1 MKRLMTCALV
11 LLTMHTL
18 LKAEELA
25 SPDGNL
31 RLEFGLT
38 ATGEPWYSLR
48 YKSHDVLLPGKL
60 GFTLKGDEGDLR
72 EGFRLLSAGR
82 ESCDE
87 VWETVWGEERFIR
100 NNYNELYVQLTQ
112 EATGRIMGIRFRLFD
127 DGCGFRYEFP
137 DQPNLKYFIVRD
149 EHTEFCFEG
158 DHTAFWIPGDTH
170 TQEFSTMTTKISGI
184 VENIDI
190 ACESYAGGYRYNFY
204 PDIIVQ
210 TPLLL
215 KTADGLYINIHEA
228 ALVDYSCMQ
237 LKLTGGNTM
246 ESDLIAD
253 PNGDKV
259 YMQAPHNT
267 PWRTVIVSDDARDIL
282 SSRLILNL
290 NEPCKIEDTSWISPV
305 KYVGVWWEMI
315 VGKSS
320 WAYGNVNSVKLGQTD
335 YTEIEPNGVHGATTE
350 NVVRYIDFASRHG
363 FDQVLVEGWDEGW
376 EDWQGNMKDFV
387 FDFVTPY
394 PDFDLPYLR
403 DYAAD
408 RGVRLMMHHETS
420 ASPRNYERHIDNAYR
435 MMVENNY
442 NAVKTGYVGRW
453 ILPRGETHYG
463 QWLVDHYLYVIKKAA
478 EYRIMVNT
486 HEAVRPTGLHRT
498 WPNLLA
504 QESARG
510 GEYEAFSGSNPD
522 HVTILPFT
530 RLIGGPMDYTPGI
543 FEMDNEIYAPGR
555 GTRVTSTI
563 ARQLALYVT
572 IYSPLQMA
580 ADFPETYER
589 FLDAFQ
595 FIKDVAVDWDETYVL
610 EAEPGDYITIAR
622 KARGRDEWF
631 VGGVTDENPREATV
645 DLSFLP
651 EGRNYEVTIYADGK
665 DAHWKE
671 NPQSYSITTKKVKPA
686 MALKQKMVGCGGF
699 AMHIRPI

>member
-1 MKRLMTCALV
+1 
-11 LLTMHTL
+11 
-18 LKAEELA
+18 
-25 SPDGNL
+25 
-31 RLEFGLT
+31 
-38 ATGEPWYSLR
+38 
-48 YKSHDVLLPGKL
+48 
-60 GFTLKGDEGDLR
+60 
-72 EGFRLLSAGR
+72 
-82 ESCDE
+82 
-87 VWETVWGEERFIR
+87 
-100 NNYNELYVQLTQ
+100 
-112 EATGRIMGIRFRLFD
+112 
-127 DGCGFRYEFP
+127 
-137 DQPNLKYFIVRD
+137 YFVIRD
-149 EHTEFCFEG
+149 EHTEFALDG

-170 TQEFSTMTTKISGI
+170 TQEFATMATKISEI
-184 VENIDI
+184 AENIDI

-204 PDIIVQ
+204 PEVIVQ
-210 TPLLL
+210 TPLML
-215 KTADGLYINIHEA
+215 KTAGGLYINLHEA

-237 LKLTGGNTM
+237 LKLSGGSLLK
-246 ESDLIAD
+246 SDLIAD

-267 PWRTVIVSDDARDIL
+267 PWRTVIVSDDARRIL

-290 NEPCKIEDTSWISPV
+290 NEPCKIDDTSWIAPV

-335 YTEIEPNGVHGATTE
+335 YTKIEPNGVHGATTE
-350 NVVRYIDFASRHG
+350 NVVKYIDFAARHG

-376 EDWQGNMKDFV
+376 EDWQGNMKDYV

-394 PDFDLPYLR
+394 PDFDLPWLR
-403 DYAAD
+403 DYARD
-408 RGVRLMMHHETS
+408 KGVRLMMHHETS
-420 ASPRNYERHIDNAYR
+420 ASPLNYERHLDNAFR
-435 MMVENNY
+435 MMVDNNY

-463 QWLVDHYLYVIKKAA
+463 QWLIDHYLYVVKKAA
-478 EYRIMVNT
+478 DYKIMVNA

-530 RLIGGPMDYTPGI
+530 RLMGGPMDYTPGI

-572 IYSPLQMA
+572 MYSPLQMA
-580 ADFPETYER
+580 ADFPDTYER
-589 FLDAFQ
+589 FPDAFQ

-631 VGGVTDENPREATV
+631 VGGVTDENPRQAAV
-645 DLSFLP
+645 NLSFLP
-651 EGRNYEVTIYADGK
+651 EGGKYQVKIYADGK
-665 DAHWKE
+665 DAHWME
-671 NPQSYSITTKKVKPA
+671 NPQSYTITNEEVSSGTV
-686 MALKQKMVGCGGF
+686 LYQKMVGCGGF
-699 AMHIRPI
+699 AMHIKPI